1 MANRLNGIMFELIF
15 LSLDQIKEILMKK
28 IAGMVMLVALAIACK
43 PNENTSE
50 FTGNQTVYALQQASQ
65 YVVSGTVTFKEKR
78 DGSALLAIDLTGTS
92 GNSKY
97 PVHLH
102 LGDLTTQGASVAALL
117 NPLDGN
123 LGKSETTI
131 TQLAD
136 ETIVTYASLIKL
148 GACVKIHLAESGAGR
163 DVILAAGNVGASA
176 TKSSANGRLG
186 VAVCQ

>member
-1 MANRLNGIMFELIF
+1 
-15 LSLDQIKEILMKK
+15 MKK
-28 IAGMVMLVALAIACK
+28 IAGMVMLAALGIACK

-78 DGSALLAIDLTGTS
+78 DGSALVAIDLTGTS
-92 GNSKY
+92 GNAKY

-102 LGDLTTQGASVAALL
+102 LGDLATQGASVAALL
-117 NPLDGN
+117 NPLVGSV
-123 LGKSETTI
+123 GKSETTV

-136 ETIVTYASLIKL
+136 ETIVIYASLIKL
-148 GACVKIHLAESGAGR
+148 DACVKIHLAESGAGR
-163 DVILAAGNVGASA
+163 DIILAAGNVGASVA
-176 TKSSANGRLG
+176 KSSANGRLG